1 MRSYNRRCVRRG
13 KEKGAYPAVTY
24 LPTAAHDG
32 PKGYATIRGFTVRGS
47 SCPSDRKQSS
57 RRAPQGAIEMSRG
70 ESLDQA
76 IADESRS
83 ALDAYVCEGA
93 RQMLQRALECEVDAF
108 LVEYADRAD
117 KRGRPRRR
125 RATFTRSGSP
135 RQGMRQSKPS
145 ITSWK
150 STVQSMRRR
159 APASRRTGMP
169 SPPSTTLPPS
179 TGVTSGRP
187 TRSRAPL
194 RRSACGI
201 AARKAAAQGRPVLR

>member
-93 RQMLQRALECEVDAF
+93 RQMLQRALECEVDASERVNDF
-108 LVEYADRAD
+108 E
-117 KRGRPRRR
+117 
-125 RATFTRSGSP
+125 
-135 RQGMRQSKPS
+135 
-145 ITSWK
+145 
-150 STVQSMRRR
+150 
-159 APASRRTGMP
+159 
-169 SPPSTTLPPS
+169 TTAE
-179 TGVTSGRP
+179 R
-187 TRSRAPL
+187 
-194 RRSACGI
+194 I
-201 AARKAAAQGRPVLR
+201 